1 MKKLQIVMLLMTTS
15 FFGLNGFAQE
25 AVPVSLPAPKKQE
38 TEPLKKKVQKELCN
52 GAFECQSNLC
62 AVYAEYVGINPKTK
76 EPTVVIRAE
85 NICIPVGTPQ
95 CKKEEMQNL
104 QHSCW
109 MKVRL

>member
-1 MKKLQIVMLLMTTS
+1 MKKLQIVMLLMATS

-25 AVPVSLPAPKKQE
+25 VVPVSSLPSSNPETAPV
-38 TEPLKKKVQKELCN
+38 KKKADKELCN
-52 GAFECQSNLC
+52 ADAKCQSNRC
-62 AVYAEYVGINPKTK
+62 AVYAEYMGINPQTK

-109 MKVRL
+109 MKVGF